1 MKNAVRRFIAVTALL
16 IVPAAY
22 AQMGGGTGGMHGGGT
37 GNGMGNGTGNGMGY
51 GMNNGMGGSLMNPAI
66 APDGTVL
73 TFRSVL
79 DPVNRNTTGF
89 EVVAIN
95 PDGVPVWT
103 WRADRGLHS
112 LIIAGGTVVVGTG
125 PSMFN
130 GTGNNMDNNSISRLR
145 GLSLLTGSV
154 EWTVDLP
161 GILFGIEKTSDRIYA
176 TVVKPG
182 GFNNGGMN
190 GPGSGTM
197 WRERSLVAIS
207 ADTGVVLW
215 SVRLD

>member
-1 MKNAVRRFIAVTALL
+1 MKNAVRQFIAVAVLL

-22 AQMGGGTGGMHGGGT
+22 AQMMGGGTGGMHGGAA
-37 GNGMGNGTGNGMGY
+37 GNGMGNGMGP
-51 GMNNGMGGSLMNPAI
+51 GFGMGGSLMNPAI
-66 APDGTVL
+66 ATDGTVL

-95 PDGVPVWT
+95 PAGVPVWT

-112 LIIAGGTVVVGTG
+112 LIIAGDTVVVGTG

-154 EWTVDLP
+154 QWTVDLP
-161 GILFGIEKTSDRIYA
+161 GILFGIEKTSDHIYA

-190 GPGSGTM
+190 GRGSGTM

-207 ADTGVVLW
+207 ADTGAVLW